1 MAIDRRITD
10 LDSIVA
16 LSTGDLFL
24 VTDADQSNIA
34 KNADI
39 DIITSYVVARVPSSA
54 RAFGG
59 AVNEIATWAEG
70 NNTDIIP
77 SSKLP
82 EAIVPDLSNLVTLD
96 TAQHI
101 TGDKILSAGTTIDSQ
116 IIVTAGNAQT
126 ILGKEN
132 DKRTRSNRNY

>member
-10 LDSIVA
+10 LDSIGA

-34 KNADI
+34 KNATVDI
-39 DIITSYVVARVPSSA
+39 LVNYVLTQVPSSA

-70 NNTDIIP
+70 NSTEIIP

-82 EAIVPDLSNLVTLD
+82 EAIIPDLSNLVTLD

-126 ILGKEN
+126 ILGKKTIN
-132 DKRTRSNRNY
+132 DLQI

>member
-10 LDSIVA
+10 LDSIGA

-34 KNADI
+34 KNATI
-39 DIITSYVVARVPSSA
+39 DIVSNYIVSQVPSSA

-70 NNTDIIP
+70 NNLDIIP

-82 EAIVPDLSNLVTLD
+82 AAIIPDLSNLCYIRYNT
-96 TAQHI
+96 
-101 TGDKILSAGTTIDSQ
+101 SY
-116 IIVTAGNAQT
+116 
-126 ILGKEN
+126 
-132 DKRTRSNRNY
+132 RWR